1 VPHPAR
7 VVVLQPNRL
16 FREALAAA
24 LEHEPDIE
32 VVATVPGVAA
42 LRDRLSALDCC
53 IFLVVAGAPGLLPLS
68 DVQEIGAACPRG
80 AVVAVGLPP
89 LDAEVISAC
98 EAGATGYMLED
109 AGLAELLHQVRAAA
123 SGETPCSPR
132 VAALLFARLRQ
143 RARELQQLQVGELPR
158 LTRREL
164 QVVALID
171 HDLSNK
177 EIAVRLGIEVQTVK
191 NHVHNILEKLEL
203 DGRQAAVKY
212 IRERGMMPALVP
224 RQASVA
230 EAAVR

>member
-1 VPHPAR
+1 
-7 VVVLQPNRL
+7 
-16 FREALAAA
+16 
-24 LEHEPDIE
+24 
-32 VVATVPGVAA
+32 
-42 LRDRLSALDCC
+42 
-53 IFLVVAGAPGLLPLS
+53 
-68 DVQEIGAACPRG
+68 
-80 AVVAVGLPP
+80 VVAVGLPP
-89 LDAEVISAC
+89 FDAEVIAAC

-109 AGLAELLHQVRAAA
+109 AGLADLLQQVRASS

-143 RARELQQLQVGELPR
+143 RARELQQLQAGERPR

-203 DGRQAAVKY
+203 DGRQAAVRY
-212 IRERGMMPALVP
+212 IRERGMMPSLVP
-224 RQASVA
+224 RPAGARDV
-230 EAAVR
+230 AVR

>member
-1 VPHPAR
+1 MARAR

-32 VVATVPGVAA
+32 VVVAAAGVAA
-42 LRDRLSALDCC
+42 LRDRLPALDCC
-53 IFLVVAGAPGLLPLS
+53 IFLVVADAPGSLPLA
-68 DVQEIGAACPRG
+68 DVQEIGAVCPQA

-98 EAGATGYMLED
+98 EAGATGYVLED
-109 AGLAELLHQVRAAA
+109 AGLADLQQQIRASA

-143 RARELQQLQVGELPR
+143 RARELQQLQLGELPR

-203 DGRQAAVKY
+203 DGRQAAVRY

-224 RQASVA
+224 RAGSAGDV
-230 EAAVR
+230 AVR